1 MLVKHLSKNEFD
13 IFWNK
18 GWENW
23 GRFEIQGK
31 TLVQTKGVPV
41 PGNIQT
47 FLNNRYCGK

>member
-18 GWENW
+18 GWENCA
-23 GRFEIQGK
+23 RFEIMNNKLAQVG
-31 TLVQTKGVPV
+31 GVHV
-41 PGNIQT
+41 PNNIQT